1 MSRPRKIGRI
11 ISADLG
17 SFSINSLLLF
27 SSIMKASLHPV
38 RIPRLIW
45 IFQSFNGVPI
55 EQSILFLIDCSIGE
69 RINQLSSF

>member
-55 EQSILFLIDCSIGE
+55 DSILFLIDCSIGE